1 MVYVHFSAKIT
12 YQVSLLNLSTS
23 IGQDQTHLA
32 QLVQSASIIF
42 ISASFNSIASS
53 GHTPTQQ
60 PQKSH
65 LSGMISISNNI

>member
-1 MVYVHFSAKIT
+1 MDYHCEFSFIF
-12 YQVSLLNLSTS
+12 SLLNLSTS
-23 IGQDQTHLA
+23 IGQDQTHLT
-32 QLVQSASIIF
+32 QFVQRSSLIF

-65 LSGMISISNNI
+65 LFGMISINNNL

>member
-1 MVYVHFSAKIT
+1 MSNYIYNFLSSF
-12 YQVSLLNLSTS
+12 SLLNLSTS

-32 QLVQSASIIF
+32 QFVQRSSMIF

-53 GHTPTQQ
+53 GHIPTQQ

-65 LSGMISISNNI
+65 LFGIISISNNV